1 MTGRA
6 PSQSP
11 AFPSREGTLLNFFRS
26 IKGKMFLVF
35 ALTFL
40 SAGLLTVL
48 NLFTMDTVK
57 GRLLMGERYEFLLE
71 NILEVR
77 RFEKNFLL
85 YGDGASI
92 EEGNTYLAR
101 VDELV
106 AELAPDIAAVAGP
119 KDFKSFEG
127 VLLAYEASVRSFAAG
142 SSPNRLEREEV
153 RARGKVLVDFAQKI
167 IQTKRARIHSTLERA
182 SVLPFAYLAVFLL
195 LMVVIIKLISRG
207 MLRPL
212 DVIRV
217 TTERVARGDFSP
229 IPPDPGQMGEIAGL
243 MGAFN
248 RMAHELEA
256 NQEDLLQARKIAAL
270 GTFTAG
276 IAHELNNPLN
286 NISLTAEAFM
296 EVHGDELDEDGTEML
311 ADITTQA
318 ERASEI
324 VKNLLDFSRTEH
336 PTFVSLAPEDIVRS
350 TVALVRNQV
359 MLSGVRLE
367 VNVPDHLPAVLGD
380 LRTLQQV
387 FMNLL
392 VNAMQA
398 TPPEGVITLLAG
410 TDRSGDFVRFEVRD
424 TGSGIPPEALQHI
437 FEPFFTTKEVG
448 RGTGLGLAVTYAI
461 IKRHGGRIDVKS
473 EPGQGTVFSVFLPQ
487 ARVDAYTDA

>member
-6 PSQSP
+6 PSQSH
-11 AFPSREGTLLNFFRS
+11 AFPFREGTLLNFFRS

-35 ALTFL
+35 ALTFV

-57 GRLLMGERYEFLLE
+57 SRLLMGERYEFLLE

-92 EEGNTYLAR
+92 EEGNSYLGR
-101 VDELV
+101 VGELV
-106 AELAPDIAAVAGP
+106 AELAPDIADVVGQQECAS
-119 KDFKSFEG
+119 FKRA
-127 VLLAYEASVRSFAAG
+127 LASYADSVRSFSAG
-142 SSPNRLEREEV
+142 TRANREEV
-153 RARGKVLVDFAQKI
+153 RARGKALVDFAQSI
-167 IQTKRARIHSTLERA
+167 IQTKRARIHSTLKRA
-182 SVLPFAYLAVFLL
+182 SVLPFAYLGVFLL

-248 RMAHELEA
+248 RMAHELES

-286 NISLTAEAFM
+286 NISLTAEAFL
-296 EVHGDELDEDGTEML
+296 EVHGEELDEDGAEML

-367 VNVPDHLPAVLGD
+367 VSVPDHLPPVLGD

-410 TDRSGDFVRFEVRD
+410 ADRSGDFVRFEVRD
-424 TGSGIPPEALQHI
+424 TGSGIPPEAVQHI

-473 EPGQGTVFSVFLPQ
+473 EPGQGAVFSVYLPQ
-487 ARVDAYTDA
+487 VRSGA

>member
-1 MTGRA
+1 MTGRTPSHA
-6 PSQSP
+6 PS
-11 AFPSREGTLLNFFRS
+11 FPSREGSLLNFFRS
-26 IKGKMFLVF
+26 IKGKMLLVF

-48 NLFTMDTVK
+48 NLWTMDTVK
-57 GRLLMGERYEFLLE
+57 SRLLMGERYEYLLE

-92 EEGNTYLAR
+92 EEGNTYLKR
-101 VDELV
+101 VDGLV
-106 AELAPDIAAVAGP
+106 AELAQDITNVAGQ
-119 KDFKSFEG
+119 KDFESFEG
-127 VLLAYEASVRSFAAG
+127 VLRAYSESVRSFAAG
-142 SSPNRLEREEV
+142 TSPNREEV
-153 RARGKVLVDFAQKI
+153 RARGKALVDFAQKI
-167 IQTKRARIHSTLERA
+167 IQAKRARIHGTLARA
-182 SVLPFAYLAVFLL
+182 SVLPFAYLGVFLL

-229 IPPDPGQMGEIAGL
+229 IPPDPGQLGEIAGL

-286 NISLTAEAFM
+286 NISLTGEAFL
-296 EVHGDELDEDGTEML
+296 EVHGGELNADGAEMIG
-311 ADITTQA
+311 DIMTQA

-367 VNVPDHLPAVLGD
+367 VQIPDGLPAIMGD

-398 TPPEGVITLLAG
+398 TPPEGAISLSARD
-410 TDRSGDFVRFEVRD
+410 DRSGPGGFVRFEVRD

-473 EPGQGTVFSVFLPQ
+473 EPGQGTTFSVHLPK
-487 ARVDAYTDA
+487 AEAGA

>member
-6 PSQSP
+6 PSQAP

-35 ALTFL
+35 ALTFV

-57 GRLLMGERYEFLLE
+57 SRLLMGERYEFLLE

-106 AELAPDIAAVAGP
+106 AELAPDIGDVVGLQEFASFQRALAAYA
-119 KDFKSFEG
+119 E
-127 VLLAYEASVRSFAAG
+127 SVRSFSAG
-142 SSPNRLEREEV
+142 TRANREEV
-153 RARGKVLVDFAQKI
+153 RSRGKVLVDFAQKI
-167 IQTKRARIHSTLERA
+167 IQTKRARIHSTLKRA
-182 SVLPFAYLAVFLL
+182 SVLPFAYLGVFLL
-195 LMVVIIKLISRG
+195 LMVVLIKLISRG

-248 RMAHELEA
+248 RMAHELES

-286 NISLTAEAFM
+286 NISLTAEAFL
-296 EVHGDELDEDGTEML
+296 EVHGEELDEDGAEML

-367 VNVPDHLPAVLGD
+367 VQVPDHLPPVLGD

-410 TDRSGDFVRFEVRD
+410 TDRSGGFVRFEVRD

-473 EPGQGTVFSVFLPQ
+473 EPGQGTVFSVYLPQ
-487 ARVDAYTDA
+487 ARGDAYTDA

>member
-1 MTGRA
+1 MTMTGHTH
-6 PSQSP
+6 PQS
-11 AFPSREGTLLNFFRS
+11 ATAPSREGSLLNFFRS

-40 SAGLLTVL
+40 SAGLLTAL
-48 NLFTMDTVK
+48 NLWTMDTVK
-57 GRLLMGERYEFLLE
+57 SRLLMGERYEYLLE

-92 EEGNTYLAR
+92 EEGNSYLKR
-101 VDELV
+101 VGELV
-106 AELAPDIAAVAGP
+106 AELAPDIADVAGQQGLQ
-119 KDFKSFEG
+119 SFQEA
-127 VLLAYEASVRSFAAG
+127 LRAYEASVRSFAAG
-142 SSPNRLEREEV
+142 TRPNREEV
-153 RARGKVLVDFAQKI
+153 RSRGKALVDFAQKI
-167 IQTKRARIHSTLERA
+167 IQTKRTRIHRTLAQA
-182 SVLPFAYLAVFLL
+182 SVLPFAYLGVFLL

-229 IPPDPGQMGEIAGL
+229 IPPSPGQLGEIAGL
-243 MGAFN
+243 VGAFN

-286 NISLTAEAFM
+286 NISLTGEAFM
-296 EVHGDELDEDGTEML
+296 EVHGEELDADGAEMID
-311 ADITTQA
+311 DIMAQA

-336 PTFVSLAPEDIVRS
+336 PTFSPLAPEDIARS

-367 VNVPDHLPAVLGD
+367 MQIPDGLPAIMGD

-392 VNAMQA
+392 LNAMQA
-398 TPPEGVITLLAG
+398 TPPEGVISLRAANAP
-410 TDRSGDFVRFEVRD
+410 GDFVRFEVRD
-424 TGSGIPPEALQHI
+424 TGSGIPQGALQHI

-461 IKRHGGRIDVKS
+461 IKRHNGRIDVKS
-473 EPGQGTVFSVFLPQ
+473 EPGQGSVFSVYLPKATAQ
-487 ARVDAYTDA
+487 DKDQSP